1 MSLKKNKN
9 DKLPKENNSEEQLIK
24 RKSDKKKRAEK
35 EMATKVA
42 LFGKLPDHCLTCHK
56 PFDKMNREEVMSWS
70 VVIRDE
76 EEKVNLYCPPCWE
89 KAIDIVKDF
98 KEHLEDK
105 KEDASAV

>member
-1 MSLKKNKN
+1 MGSLKRKFNRK
-9 DKLPKENNSEEQLIK
+9 KVVKE
-24 RKSDKKKRAEK
+24 KKRAEK

-76 EEKVNLYCPPCWE
+76 EEKVNLYCPECWE
-89 KAIDIVKDF
+89 KATNVVKDF
-98 KEHLEDK
+98 KEHLENK
-105 KEDASAV
+105 KENENTL